1 MFKKHPENLVKDL
14 GTLLI
19 MGVCEISLIAAFVL
33 AILM

>member
-1 MFKKHPENLVKDL
+1 MYKKHPNHPIKDL